1 MKNEIGTKDRIGM
14 MFSGTNIS
22 LFIIISAFLTYF
34 YTDVIGLSP
43 VKIGIVFLI
52 SKIFDG
58 VSDLVFGKM
67 VDKTRT
73 PKGVCRPWIF
83 RIAPLFGVAIIILFK
98 VPPIGEMGQ
107 LVYLFIVY
115 NLSQTV
121 IYTISSLAV
130 QSLPT
135 YMTRDS
141 KLQTELY
148 VWNNV
153 GVGIISLLIS
163 VFTMKIVTLLGGTQ
177 RA

>member
-1 MKNEIGTKDRIGM
+1 MDIQDSTA
-14 MFSGTNIS
+14 FWSGYYYSVYST
-22 LFIIISAFLTYF
+22 AHQ
-34 YTDVIGLSP
+34 
-43 VKIGIVFLI
+43 
-52 SKIFDG
+52 
-58 VSDLVFGKM
+58 
-67 VDKTRT
+67 
-73 PKGVCRPWIF
+73 
-83 RIAPLFGVAIIILFK
+83 
-98 VPPIGEMGQ
+98 EMGQ